1 MEMTRRVEP
10 EWLDVLPPAD
20 PRAMRSRRD
29 LERVNALMTNASI
42 VADAL
47 RGALPTG
54 RATIAEIGAGDG
66 AFALRVARAL
76 PAGGASRFTLLDQQA
91 IVSGDTRAGF
101 ERLGCSAHPVQADV
115 FEWLAN
121 PATPRFD
128 AVVANLFLHHFEA
141 DALGRM
147 LAGIAER
154 ANVFVACEPRRS
166 RTALVGSHLLGL
178 IGCNDVTRHDAVA
191 SVVAGF
197 HGRELSA
204 LWPAS
209 SGWTLEEGPRSLFS
223 HLFVARRA

>member
-1 MEMTRRVEP
+1 MTRRVEP
-10 EWLDVLPPAD
+10 EWLDVLPSAD

-29 LERVNALMTNASI
+29 LVRVNALMTNASI

-47 RGALPTG
+47 RGSLPAG
-54 RATIAEIGAGDG
+54 PGTIAEIGAGDG

-76 PAGGASRFTLLDQQA
+76 PGRAATFTLLDQQA
-91 IVSGDTRAGF
+91 IVSSGTRAGF
-101 ERLGCSAHPVQADV
+101 ERLGCGAHPVQADV
-115 FEWLAN
+115 FDWLAD

-128 AVVANLFLHHFEA
+128 AVVANLFLHHFESGS
-141 DALGRM
+141 LSKM
-147 LAGIAER
+147 LTGIAER

-209 SGWTLEEGPRSLFS
+209 SGWTLDEGPRGLFS